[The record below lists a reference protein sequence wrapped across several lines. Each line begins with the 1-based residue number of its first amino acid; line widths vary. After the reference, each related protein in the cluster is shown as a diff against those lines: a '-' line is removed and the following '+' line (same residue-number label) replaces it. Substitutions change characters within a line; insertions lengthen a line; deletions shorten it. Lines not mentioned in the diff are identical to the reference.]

1 MILFKRVLFIIFIIS
16 GTFLPCAF
24 FTHVMTVQEKIG
36 QGTEVYVHAMENF
49 SLFSE
54 IWQVRS
60 CPCEVF
66 NI

>member
-36 QGTEVYVHAMENF
+36 QGTEV
-49 SLFSE
+49 SD
-54 IWQVRS
+54 VRARDGKLLII
-60 CPCEVF
+60 F
-66 NI
+66 RNMAG